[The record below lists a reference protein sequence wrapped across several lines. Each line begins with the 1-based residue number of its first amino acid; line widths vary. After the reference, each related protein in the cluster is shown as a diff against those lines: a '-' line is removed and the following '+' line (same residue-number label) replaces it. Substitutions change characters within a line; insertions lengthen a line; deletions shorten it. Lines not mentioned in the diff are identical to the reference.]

1 MSKLTPVEKRKA
13 RIRKKVSGTTVRPRM
28 SVYKSLK
35 YIYAQVID
43 DSTGRTIAFAS
54 SLSKELKGKDEG
66 GKREDAKR
74 VGKLIAEK
82 CKAAKIERVEID
94 RKSYTITAYHES
106 GHAIIGEA
114 GLAL

>member
-82 CKAAKIERVEID
+82 CKAAKIEAVVFD
-94 RKSYTITAYHES
+94 RNGCPYH
-106 GHAIIGEA
+106 GRIAAVADAAREA